1 MTSGWRFVALGCAL
15 ALFVACFVVDVF
27 VPQDT
32 VLPYV
37 RLDAIDEE
45 GEEEGEAAAAMDGE
59 V

>member
-1 MTSGWRFVALGCAL
+1 MTSGWRFIAFGCAL
-15 ALFVACFVVDVF
+15 ALFVACFAIDVF

-37 RLDAIDEE
+37 RLDSIDED
-45 GEEEGEAAAAMDGE
+45 GEEEEEEAAVDGE